1 MKYCI
6 NPKCFQRENDDDSH
20 LCRCCGTELLIEDR
34 YVLLQPLRPPL
45 PGHPTEIFEVED
57 WGKGEEDWGTL
68 KVMKVLKYNNNPDLV
83 RLFKQEARAL
93 MWLRHPGIPKIEPD
107 GYFTFDIAKP
117 RQTLHCLVMEKIEGE
132 NLETWIEKHGSIS
145 EEEALE
151 WLEQLV
157 NILDLIHSE
166 NILHRDIKPSNII
179 VRPNGQLAAIDFGTV
194 GVGEWG
200 KTQVGSLGYA
210 APEQMTGEAVFQS
223 DFFALGRTFVHLL
236 TGRSPLDFPTNRQ
249 DACSTIMT
257 KLSWRKNAPQIS
269 KSLADLIDD
278 LMEENYRKR
287 PKNTRFILKRIQGL
301 TDSEKR
307 NDLFTNF
314 ASLKWQWVA
323 LLLLSL
329 ISSRFLLPKFNNLWQ
344 EFALPH
350 LATSA
355 NKLGADNF
363 RKNQLAS
370 AEFYFRLALMLDAD
384 NAKAV
389 YNLGWVCEEMSKFDC
404 AKTEYQRALQSENP
418 SVVTRA
424 INNLA
429 RLHILE
435 GNYNGAVALLWEG
448 LNSAEHPFIADVVK
462 SDLHKN
468 LGWVYFQREEFVLA
482 EFHLQEAIALDK
494 DNTPAYCLLA
504 QVRELGDNKN
514 AALPIWQNCLESPP
528 GFNPE
533 TKIWQTI
540 ARQRLN

>member
-1 MKYCI
+1 MAIKYCI
-6 NPKCFQRENDDDSH
+6 NPKCSHRENSDDEDR
-20 LCRCCGTELLIEDR
+20 CRCCGADLLIGNR
-34 YVLLQPLRPPL
+34 YNLIRPLRPPL

-57 WGKGEEDWGTL
+57 WGKGEEDWGTF

-93 MWLRHPGIPKIEPD
+93 MWLRNPGIPKIEPD
-107 GYFTFDIAKP
+107 GYFTVDIAKP

-132 NLETWIEKHGSIS
+132 NLEAWIEQHGAIS

-157 NILDLIHSE
+157 NILDLVHSQ
-166 NILHRDIKPSNII
+166 NLLHRDIKPSNII

-194 GVGEWG
+194 GVGEG
-200 KTQVGSLGYA
+200 GRTQVGSLGYA

-236 TGRSPLDFPTNRQ
+236 TGRSPMDFPTKT
-249 DACSTIMT
+249 A
-257 KLSWRKNAPQIS
+257 KLTWRKNAPLVS
-269 KSLADLIDD
+269 KSLGDLIDD

-287 PKNTRFILKRIQGL
+287 PKNTRFILKRLQTVTRNEK
-301 TDSEKR
+301 TD
-307 NDLFTNF
+307 NF
-314 ASLKWQWVA
+314 STILASLKWQWVG
-323 LLLLSL
+323 LLFLGL
-329 ISSRFLLPKFNNLWQ
+329 IGSRFLLPKVGNLWQ

-350 LATSA
+350 LATTA
-355 NKLGADNF
+355 NKLGRDNF
-363 RKNQLAS
+363 KKNELAS
-370 AEFYFRLALMLDAD
+370 AEFYFRVALMLDKD

-389 YNLGWVCEEMSKFDC
+389 YNLGWVCEEISQFDC
-404 AKTEYQRALQSENP
+404 AKTQYQKALQNENP
-418 SVVTRA
+418 RVVTRA

-435 GNYNGAVALLWEG
+435 GNYNGAAALLWEG
-448 LNSAEHPFIADVVK
+448 LNSAEHPFIADGVK

-468 LGWVYFQREEFVLA
+468 LGWVYFQREEYA
-482 EFHLQEAIALDK
+482 EAESHLQRAIALDK
-494 DNTPAYCLLA
+494 ENTPAYCLLA
-504 QVRELGDNKN
+504 QVRELGDNN
-514 AALPIWQNCLESPP
+514 NTALSAWNNCLESPS

-533 TKIWQTI
+533 TQIWQTM